1 MKKTQ
6 RILAWA
12 GIILLAACVIF
23 FLISAFFIK
32 NPVYFKASLGCIIAI
47 PIILYAFLMITK
59 TLTPQKSA
67 LIDNIIFDVG
77 NVLIDFEWENVM
89 KDLGY
94 SDETIDYLAK
104 NMIHDPLWNQF
115 DAGLR
120 PYDSVTDE
128 FCQRHPQ
135 YENEIRTF
143 IAHMPDTIVPRSY
156 TDSWLSDLRSKGYH
170 LYILSNWAD
179 PVYENTKDTALSF
192 KKYMDG
198 AIWSYRVKC
207 TKPDKK
213 IYKTIL
219 DTYHLDPSRTV
230 FLDDRKENIEGAM
243 AVGIHGILVTDD
255 HKHTLEE
262 LTKLG
267 VK

>member
-89 KDLGY
+89 KNLGY

-156 TDSWLSDLRSKGYH
+156 TDSFVEMQFEDCCFPVPIEYDAYLRGIYGNYME
-170 LYILSNWAD
+170 L
-179 PVYENTKDTALSF
+179 PPKDKQITHHSF
-192 KKYMDG
+192 N
-198 AIWSYRVKC
+198 AWW
-207 TKPDKK
+207 
-213 IYKTIL
+213 
-219 DTYHLDPSRTV
+219 
-230 FLDDRKENIEGAM
+230 KE
-243 AVGIHGILVTDD
+243 
-255 HKHTLEE
+255 
-262 LTKLG
+262 
-267 VK
+267 

>member
-6 RILAWA
+6 RILAWV

-59 TLTPQKSA
+59 MLTNQKSP

-77 NVLIDFEWENVM
+77 NVLVNFAWKKVM
-89 KDLGY
+89 EDLGY
-94 SDETIDYLAK
+94 SEETIAYLDK
-104 NMIHDPLWNQF
+104 NLIHDPLWNQF
-115 DAGLR
+115 DEGVR
-120 PYDSVTDE
+120 PYGDVADE

-135 YENEIRTF
+135 YEQEIRTF
-143 IAHMPDTIVPRSY
+143 LGHLPDSIIPRSY
-156 TDSWLSDLRSKGYH
+156 TDSWLSDLKSKGYH
-170 LYILSNWAD
+170 LYILSNWSD
-179 PVYENTKDTALSF
+179 PLYEGTKDGALSF
-192 KKYMDG
+192 QKYMDG

-207 TKPDKK
+207 AKPSVK
-213 IYKTIL
+213 IYKKL
-219 DTYHLDPSRTV
+219 LHTYHLTPSRTV
-230 FLDDRKENIEGAM
+230 FLDDRKENVEGAK
-243 AVGIHGILVTDD
+243 AAGIHGILVTDS

-262 LTKLG
+262 LEKLG